1 MSKFMRLLGFFMI
14 VSTFLISNAVAADW
28 PSKPIKLTI
37 AYGAGG
43 TTDMSARL
51 LGSLLEKELGQTVVC
66 QNKPGGGGTVA
77 ASIAATQKP
86 DGYELFTLVTAPAAL
101 TPHMQEVPFDP
112 LTDFTPIARYGL
124 WHYALVVKADAP
136 FKSFKDFIEYAK
148 ANPGRVSYG
157 LSGAGTPQHLVM
169 ERLKME
175 EGIDWKPI
183 PFKSGTEAVTACMG
197 GHVTAVAG
205 VTEWVPQVKGG
216 DMRLLAVFDE
226 ERMAEFPDVPT
237 LKELGYDI
245 VAPSC
250 LGIAGPKGLPEPVV
264 SKLATAIKKAVADP
278 KFVELMER
286 IMIKI
291 AYLDSKAFDA
301 YIRDIYE
308 TQGKIIREAGL
319 ASK

>member
-1 MSKFMRLLGFFMI
+1 MLKKFRVLGLSLL
-14 VSTFLISNAVAADW
+14 VSSLMFTNAMAAEW

-51 LGSLLEKELGQTVVC
+51 LASLLEKELGQTVVC
-66 QNKPGGGGTVA
+66 QNKPGGGGSVA

-86 DGYELFTLVTAPAAL
+86 DGYDIFTLVTAPAAI
-101 TPHMQEVPFDP
+101 TPHMQQLPFNP

-124 WHYALVVKADAP
+124 WHYALVVRADSP
-136 FKSFKDFIEYAK
+136 FKTLGDLISYAK
-148 ANPGRVSYG
+148 DNPGKVSYG

-175 EGIDWKPI
+175 TGIEWKPI

-216 DMRLLAVFDE
+216 DMRLLAVFDA
-226 ERMAEFPDVPT
+226 ERMDEFPEVPT
-237 LKELGYDI
+237 LRELGYDI

-264 SKLATAIKKAVADP
+264 SKLDAAIKKAITNP
-278 KFVELMER
+278 QFVELMER

-291 AYLDSKAFDA
+291 AYLNSEEFGE
-301 YIRDIYE
+301 YIKEIYE
-308 TQGKIIREAGL
+308 QQGKILKAAGL

>member
-1 MSKFMRLLGFFMI
+1 MSKFIRLLGFLMI
-14 VSTFLISNAVAADW
+14 VSTFLISNAMAADW

-86 DGYELFTLVTAPAAL
+86 DGYELFTLVTAPAAI

-148 ANPGRVSYG
+148 ANPGKVSYG

-175 EGIDWKPI
+175 EDLDWKPI

-250 LGIAGPKGLPEPVV
+250 LGIAGPKGIPEPVV
-264 SKLATAIKKAVADP
+264 SKLETAIKKAVADP
-278 KFVELMER
+278 QFVELMER

-301 YIRDIYE
+301 YIKTIYE
-308 TQGKIIREAGL
+308 IQGKIIREAGL